1 VGERRATVNEEKAAR
16 RLRILDAATELLA
29 SWSYADITMAR
40 IAAVTG
46 VAKGTLYLYF
56 RTKEELFLELYERR
70 LGAWYAELEALA
82 VAGAGTIEPAVAAR
96 VISSTIA
103 TRPILIRLHGIL
115 HSALGCNLAPETIVA
130 FRRRQY
136 LTAVSLAT
144 ALAGRISGLSDA
156 GALRFLIRLEAVVV
170 GLSWT
175 AIPPSARSIEDADL
189 TAFHVDFET
198 ELREIVTA
206 LLR

>member
-1 VGERRATVNEEKAAR
+1 MGERRATVNAEKSAR
-16 RLRILDAATELLA
+16 RLRILDAAAELFA
-29 SWSYADITMAR
+29 SWSYTDITMAR
-40 IAAVTG
+40 IAAATG
-46 VAKGTLYLYF
+46 IAKGTLYLYF

-70 LGAWYAELEALA
+70 LRAWYAELESLA
-82 VAGAGTIEPAVAAR
+82 VAGTGTIEAAVAAR
-96 VISSTIA
+96 VIASSMA

-115 HSALGCNLAPETIVA
+115 HSALGCNLGLDSIAA

-136 LTAVSLAT
+136 PTAASLAA

-156 GALRFLIRLEAVVV
+156 GALRFLIRLEAVVA

-175 AIPPSARSIEDADL
+175 ATSPSARTFEAAGL
-189 TAFHVDFET
+189 AAFHVDFET
-198 ELREIVTA
+198 ELREIVVA

>member
-1 VGERRATVNEEKAAR
+1 VGERRATVNAEKSAR
-16 RLRILDAATELLA
+16 RLRILDAAAELLA
-29 SWSYADITMAR
+29 SWSYTDITMAR
-40 IAAVTG
+40 IAATTG
-46 VAKGTLYLYF
+46 IAKGTLYLYF

-70 LGAWYAELEALA
+70 LRVWYAELEALA
-82 VAGAGTIEPAVAAR
+82 VAGTGTIEAAVAAR
-96 VISSTIA
+96 VIASTMA

-115 HSALGCNLAPETIVA
+115 HSALGCNLGPDSIAA

-136 LTAVSLAT
+136 LTAASLAA

-156 GALRFLIRLEAVVV
+156 GALRFLIRLEAVVA

-175 AIPPSARSIEDADL
+175 ATPPSAKAFEAAGL
-189 TAFHVDFET
+189 AAFHVDFET
-198 ELREIVTA
+198 ELREIIVA